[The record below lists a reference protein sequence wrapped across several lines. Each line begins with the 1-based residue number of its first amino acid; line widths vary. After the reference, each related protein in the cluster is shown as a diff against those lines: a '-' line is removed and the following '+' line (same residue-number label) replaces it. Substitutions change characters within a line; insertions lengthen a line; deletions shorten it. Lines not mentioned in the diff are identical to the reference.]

1 MRDVIRL
8 FEKFLETR
16 SLRLTRQRGE
26 ILRAM
31 YATHKHIS
39 ADDLYDLLRK
49 HDQQGKLK
57 ISRATVYRTLSLLS
71 EGGFIQ
77 ALDLGTEQG
86 TLYEHVLGHDHHDHL
101 ICLSCGRIIE
111 FMDGDLERIQDEAV
125 ARLGFKPSWHRLN
138 VYGTCKA
145 CQAKGLEAG
154 SDVGFADGEVNGAD
168 EVVGTVLPDEADDD
182 GLPDGAFPE
191 GALPDGGT
199 DVVGALGA

>member
-1 MRDVIRL
+1 VRDVIVL

-16 SLRLTRQRGE
+16 GLRLTRQRGE

-49 HDQQGKLK
+49 HDKHGKLK

-86 TLYEHVLGHDHHDHL
+86 TLYEHVLGHDHHDHM
-101 ICLSCGRIIE
+101 ICLTCGRIIE
-111 FMDGDLERIQDEAV
+111 FMDDELERIQDEAV
-125 ARLGFKPSWHRLN
+125 ARHGFQISWHRLN

-145 CQAKGLEAG
+145 CVSKGAQAPEQLER
-154 SDVGFADGEVNGAD
+154 SSES
-168 EVVGTVLPDEADDD
+168 
-182 GLPDGAFPE
+182 PE
-191 GALPDGGT
+191 
-199 DVVGALGA
+199 

>member
-1 MRDVIRL
+1 MRDVILL

-16 SLRLTRQRGE
+16 SLRLTRQRAE

-111 FMDGDLERIQDEAV
+111 FMDRDLERIQDDAV
-125 ARLGFKPSWHRLN
+125 ARLGFKPTWHRLN

-145 CQAKGLEAG
+145 CQAKGLEAVGDEG
-154 SDVGFADGEVNGAD
+154 SLGVRADGVS
-168 EVVGTVLPDEADDD
+168 LPDEA
-182 GLPDGAFPE
+182 
-191 GALPDGGT
+191 
-199 DVVGALGA
+199 

>member
-86 TLYEHVLGHDHHDHL
+86 TLYEHVLGHDHHDL
-101 ICLSCGRIIE
+101 AQVRTGQEGVEGGDCEGRSTE
-111 FMDGDLERIQDEAV
+111 EPDAKPSIQ
-125 ARLGFKPSWHRLN
+125 RLGRECRPWIERHPSSSASGPSS
-138 VYGTCKA
+138 GTA
-145 CQAKGLEAG
+145 CA
-154 SDVGFADGEVNGAD
+154 
-168 EVVGTVLPDEADDD
+168 
-182 GLPDGAFPE
+182 
-191 GALPDGGT
+191 
-199 DVVGALGA
+199 